1 MKKQP
6 RRTTNNDKQ
15 ANGRLFGMIFYFLIA
30 LMFIWFAVRFAQI
43 GLVKHVNHV
52 NLRSRAAK
60 IYSQKQ
66 VIRAKRGVIYD
77 ANGNALAQDTN
88 RYTVYAVLDHKQKTT
103 SGKPLYVTDKAK
115 AARVLSKY
123 LHISEDHAYQT
134 LNPHKKVFQVEFG
147 NAGANLSIRKMK
159 QIKAAH
165 VNGLHFVAMPA
176 RQYPQGEFASQL
188 VGLATAKENKQTG
201 QTTLTGQLGI
211 EKVFNKQ
218 LTGEN
223 GYRTAKHD
231 VYGYRV
237 NQNRGGIPAKNGGDI
252 HLTLQAHPQQML
264 ETQLNNVEKQTKSLS
279 MMGIVMDARTG
290 KIIAATQRPD
300 MYSGNPVWRNMM
312 VQDTY
317 EPGSTMKVLT
327 LAAAIDSGHF
337 NPDATYNSGEWTLGG
352 GKITDWVQTGWGA
365 ITYRDAFYRS
375 SNVGFAHIEQNMG
388 SKVWHSYIHKFGLLK
403 PVNVRGMNQ
412 ESNGFTTFKGALTQ
426 ANTAY
431 GQGIT
436 VNAMQMMQA
445 FSAVANNGKMM
456 KPYFIKSV
464 TEANGKVVDK
474 GKPKEVGHPI
484 KASTAKQVRK
494 MMVGVVEDKHGTG
507 QAYKINGQHVAVKTG
522 TAQIGTAHGYANG
535 PTSYVYSV
543 VGMAPVNKP
552 RYVVYLVMRQPQK
565 LPQPAESELATI
577 FKPLMSYLIQ
587 RQQVGSSARQGLVKI
602 SNYQGRNA
610 TDVQNELSGKH
621 LQPVVIGTGKH
632 VKKQSLSADEKVMVN
647 SRIILYTGGTVK
659 MPSLTN
665 WSQADVVRLGRLLGI
680 KVKVHGSGFVSE
692 QSIKE
697 NNTVHLG
704 QTLTVTCKPR

>member
-1 MKKQP
+1 MKKES

-15 ANGRLFGMIFYFLIA
+15 ANGRLFGMIFYFLMA

-43 GLVKHVNHV
+43 GLIKHVNHV

-60 IYSQKQ
+60 IYSEKQ
-66 VIRAKRGVIYD
+66 VIHAKRGVIYD

-88 RYTVYAVLDHKQKTT
+88 RYTVYAVLDYRQKTPG
-103 SGKPLYVTDKAK
+103 GKPLYVTNKERAAK
-115 AARVLSKY
+115 VLSKY
-123 LHISEDHAYQT
+123 LNISEDKAYQT
-134 LNPHKKVFQVEFG
+134 LNPHKKTFQVEFG

-159 QIKAAH
+159 QIRSAR
-165 VNGLHFVAMPA
+165 VNGLHFLAMPA

-188 VGLATAKENKQTG
+188 IGLATPKNNKAG
-201 QTTLTGQLGI
+201 QTTLVGQLGL
-211 EKVFNKQ
+211 ENVFNKQ
-218 LTGEN
+218 LTGQN
-223 GYRTAKHD
+223 GYQTGKHD

-237 NQNRGGIPAKNGGDI
+237 NQSRGGIPAKNGDNVN
-252 HLTLQAHPQQML
+252 LTLQSHPQQML

-279 MMGIVMDARTG
+279 MMGIVMDAKTG

-300 MYSGNPVWRNMM
+300 MYSSTPVWRNMM

-337 NPDATYNSGEWTLGG
+337 DPDATYNSGEWTLGG

-365 ITYRDAFYRS
+365 ITCRDAFYRS

-388 SKVWHSYIHKFGLLK
+388 SKIWHSYIHKFGLLK
-403 PVNVRGMNQ
+403 PVNVWGMNQ
-412 ESNGFTTFKGALTQ
+412 ESNGFTTFKGSLTQ

-436 VNAMQMMQA
+436 VNVMQMMQA

-456 KPYFIKSV
+456 KPYFVKSV
-464 TEANGKVVDK
+464 TEPNGKVIKK
-474 GKPKEVGHPI
+474 GHPQQVGKPI

-494 MMVGVVEDKHGTG
+494 MMVGVVEDQHGTG
-507 QAYKINGQHVAVKTG
+507 QAYKIDGQHVAVKTG
-522 TAQIGTAHGYANG
+522 TAQIGTAHGYENG

-565 LPQPAESELATI
+565 LPQAAEVELASI

-587 RQQVGSSARQGLVKI
+587 RQKVGSSARQGLVKL
-602 SNYQGRNA
+602 SDYRHRNA
-610 TDVQNELSGKH
+610 NKVRNELSSKR
-621 LQPVVIGTGKH
+621 LQPVVIGSGSK
-632 VKKQSLSADEKVMVN
+632 VQKQSLPAGKKVMVN
-647 SRIILYTGGTVK
+647 SLVILYTGGTIK

-665 WSQADVVRLGRLLGI
+665 WSQADVVRLGRMIGI
-680 KVKVHGSGFVSE
+680 KVKAHGSGFVSE

-697 NNTVHLG
+697 NSTVHLG
-704 QTLTVTCKPR
+704 QTLTVKCKPR

>member
-30 LMFIWFAVRFAQI
+30 LMFIWFVVRFAQI
-43 GLVKHVNHV
+43 GLIKHVNHV
-52 NLRSRAAK
+52 DLRSRAAK

-66 VIRAKRGVIYD
+66 VIRADRGMIYD
-77 ANGNALAQDTN
+77 ANGNVLAQDTN
-88 RYTVYAVLDHKQKTT
+88 RYTVYAVLDHRQKST
-103 SGKPLYVTDKAK
+103 SGKPLYVTNKAK
-115 AARVLSKY
+115 AAQVLSKY
-123 LHISEDHAYQT
+123 LKISEEKAYRT
-134 LNPHKKVFQVEFG
+134 LNPKKKTFQVEFG

-165 VNGLHFVAMPA
+165 VNGLHFIAMPA

-188 VGLATAKENKQTG
+188 IGLATPHDNKKTG
-201 QTTLTGQLGI
+201 QTTLIGQLGL
-211 EKVFNKQ
+211 ESVFNKQ
-218 LTGEN
+218 LTGQN
-223 GYRTAKHD
+223 GYRTGKHD

-237 NQNRGGIPAKNGGDI
+237 NQSRGGIPAKNGDNV
-252 HLTLQAHPQQML
+252 HLTLEAHPQQML

-279 MMGIVMDARTG
+279 MMGIIMDAKTG

-300 MYSGNPVWRNMM
+300 MYSSTPVWRNMM

-337 NPDATYNSGEWTLGG
+337 NPNTTYNSGTWELGG

-375 SNVGFAHIEQNMG
+375 SNVGFAHIEQDMG

-403 PVNVRGMNQ
+403 PVNVWGMNQ

-436 VNAMQMMQA
+436 VNAMQMIQA
-445 FSAVANNGKMM
+445 FSAIANNGKMM
-456 KPYFIKSV
+456 KPYFIKSI
-464 TEANGKVVDK
+464 TTPNGKVIKK
-474 GKPKEVGHPI
+474 GHPKQVGTPI

-494 MMVGVVEDKHGTG
+494 LMVGVVEDQHGTG
-507 QAYKINGQHVAVKTG
+507 QAYKIDGQHVAVKTG
-522 TAQIGTAHGYANG
+522 TAQIGTAHGYENG
-535 PTSYVYSV
+535 ATSYVYSV

-552 RYVVYLVMRQPQK
+552 RYVIYLVMRQPQK
-565 LPQPAESELATI
+565 LPQAAEVELASI
-577 FKPLMSYLIQ
+577 FKPIMSYLIQ
-587 RQQVGSSARQGLVKI
+587 RQKVGKSGQQGMVKVT
-602 SNYQGRNA
+602 NYRDRNA
-610 TDVQNELSGKH
+610 QSVQNELSGKR
-621 LQPVVIGTGKH
+621 LQPTVIGSGTH
-632 VKKQSLSADEKVMVN
+632 VKKQSPTANQKVLVN

-665 WSQADVVRLGRLLGI
+665 WSQADAIRLGRLIGV
-680 KVKVHGSGFVSE
+680 KVKVKGSGFVTD

-697 NNTVHLG
+697 NATVHAG
-704 QTLTVTCKPR
+704 QTLTVKCKPR

>member
-1 MKKQP
+1 MKKES

-15 ANGRLFGMIFYFLIA
+15 ANGRLFGMIFYFLMA
-30 LMFIWFAVRFAQI
+30 VMFIWFAVRFAQI
-43 GLVKHVNHV
+43 GLIKHINHV

-60 IYSQKQ
+60 IYSEKQ
-66 VIRAKRGVIYD
+66 VIHAKRGVIYD
-77 ANGNALAQDTN
+77 ASGNALAQDTN
-88 RYTVYAVLDHKQKTT
+88 RYTVYAVLDHRQKTPG
-103 SGKPLYVTDKAK
+103 GKPLYVTNKEK
-115 AARVLSKY
+115 AAKVLSKY
-123 LHISEDHAYQT
+123 LNISEDKAYQT
-134 LNPHKKVFQVEFG
+134 LNPHKKTFQVEFG

-159 QIKAAH
+159 QIRSAH
-165 VNGLHFVAMPA
+165 VNGLHFLAMPA

-188 VGLATAKENKQTG
+188 IGLATPKNNKAG
-201 QTTLTGQLGI
+201 QTTLVGQLGL
-211 EKVFNKQ
+211 ENVFNKQ
-218 LTGEN
+218 LTGQN
-223 GYRTAKHD
+223 GYQTGKHD

-237 NQNRGGIPAKNGGDI
+237 NQNRGGIPAKNGDNVN
-252 HLTLQAHPQQML
+252 LTLQSHPQQML

-279 MMGIVMDARTG
+279 MMGVVMDAKTG

-300 MYSGNPVWRNMM
+300 MYSNPPVWRNMM

-337 NPDATYNSGEWTLGG
+337 DPDATYNSGTWTLGG

-388 SKVWHSYIHKFGLLK
+388 SKIWHSYIHKFGLLK
-403 PVNVRGMNQ
+403 PVNVWGMNQ
-412 ESNGFTTFKGALTQ
+412 ESNGFTTFKGSLTQ

-456 KPYFIKSV
+456 KPYFVKSV
-464 TEANGKVVDK
+464 TEPNGKVIQMGHPQQV
-474 GKPKEVGHPI
+474 GKPI

-494 MMVGVVEDKHGTG
+494 MMVGVVEDQHGTG
-507 QAYKINGQHVAVKTG
+507 QAYKIDGQHVAVKTG
-522 TAQIGTAHGYANG
+522 TAQIGTAHGYENG

-565 LPQPAESELATI
+565 LPQAAEVELASI

-587 RQQVGSSARQGLVKI
+587 RQKVGSSARQGLVKL
-602 SNYQGRNA
+602 SDYRHRNA
-610 TDVQNELSGKH
+610 NKVRNELSGKR
-621 LQPVVIGTGKH
+621 LQPVVIGSGSKIQ
-632 VKKQSLSADEKVMVN
+632 KQSLPAGKKVMVN
-647 SRIILYTGGTVK
+647 SRVILYTGGTIK

-665 WSQADVVRLGRLLGI
+665 WSQADVVRLGRMIGI
-680 KVKVHGSGFVSE
+680 KVKAHGSGFVSE

-697 NNTVHLG
+697 NSTVHLG
-704 QTLTVTCKPR
+704 QTLTVKCKPR

>member
-1 MKKQP
+1 MKKEP

-15 ANGRLFGMIFYFLIA
+15 ANGRLFGMIFYFLMA

-43 GLVKHVNHV
+43 GLIKHVNHV

-60 IYSQKQ
+60 ISSQKQ
-66 VIRAKRGVIYD
+66 VIHAKRGVIYD

-88 RYTVYAVLDHKQKTT
+88 RYTVYAVLDHRQKTPG
-103 SGKPLYVTDKAK
+103 GKPLYVTDKGK
-115 AARVLSKY
+115 AAKVLSKY
-123 LHISEDHAYQT
+123 LHISKDKAYQT
-134 LNPHKKVFQVEFG
+134 LNPHKKTFQVEFG

-159 QIKAAH
+159 QLRAAH
-165 VNGLHFVAMPA
+165 VNGLHFLAVPA

-188 VGLATAKENKQTG
+188 VGLATPKSNQEG
-201 QTTLTGQLGI
+201 QTTLVGQLGL
-211 EKVFNKQ
+211 ENVFNKQ
-218 LTGEN
+218 LTGRN
-223 GYRTAKHD
+223 GYQSGKHD

-237 NQNRGGIPAKNGGDI
+237 NQGRGGIPAKNGDDV
-252 HLTLQAHPQQML
+252 HLTLEEHPQQML

-279 MMGIVMDARTG
+279 MMGIVMDAKTG

-300 MYSGNPVWRNMM
+300 MYSNPAIWRNMM

-337 NPDATYNSGEWTLGG
+337 DPDATYNSGTWTLGG
-352 GKITDWVQTGWGA
+352 GKITDWVPTGWGA

-388 SKVWHSYIHKFGLLK
+388 SQTWHSYIHKFGLLK
-403 PVNVRGMNQ
+403 PVNVWGMNR
-412 ESNGFTTFKGALTQ
+412 ESNGFTTFKGSLTQ

-445 FSAVANNGKMM
+445 FSAVVNNGKMM
-456 KPYFIKSV
+456 KPYFVKSV
-464 TEANGKVVDK
+464 TKPNGKVVQK
-474 GKPKEVGHPI
+474 GHPQQVGKPI

-494 MMVGVVEDKHGTG
+494 MMVGVVEDQHGTG
-507 QAYKINGQHVAVKTG
+507 QAYKIDGQHVAVKTG
-522 TAQIGTAHGYANG
+522 TAQIGTAHGYENG
-535 PTSYVYSV
+535 ATSYIYSV

-565 LPQPAESELATI
+565 LPQAAEVELASI

-587 RQQVGSSARQGLVKI
+587 RQQVGSSGRQGLVKLAD
-602 SNYQGRNA
+602 YRHRNA
-610 TDVQNELSGKH
+610 NNVQSELSAKH
-621 LQPVVIGTGKH
+621 LQPVVVGSGTK
-632 VKKQSLSADEKVMVN
+632 VQKQSQPADKKVMVK
-647 SRIILYTGGTVK
+647 SRVILYTGGTIK

-665 WSQADVVRLGRLLGI
+665 WSQADVVRLGRLIGI
-680 KVKVHGSGFVSE
+680 KVKVHGSGFVSD

-704 QTLTVTCKPR
+704 QTLTVKCKPR